1 MAEGRAEGRASA
13 RHELRDT
20 APVARLPLQTLT
32 LADCYAHVGTQD
44 PEIVLSYLL
53 LQYNELVAEHMAL
66 ADLHW
71 SVADPGAGP
80 QDRSTQPQADMIGL
94 GVEGVPTS
102 PPASSRF
109 RLLRRRSTRN
119 TRDATPSAYPR
130 PSSVQ
135 QSTTSPDLLSSP
147 QLDTPTAGSFAS
159 QQLNS
164 IDSHAVENAKR
175 DVFQNQ
181 AALSPRLSAASSST
195 PNRSSTAPKLPSS
208 SQSPPSLWR
217 KTQTSVPV
225 PMAARQRDPNHSKEP
240 SKSGLSRSYESG
252 ISDTLSNI
260 GSLSVSPRM
269 QRPPL
274 HGNGT
279 RVPASP
285 SSATIPISQ
294 NQPGSPMPRRQ
305 PELPLQGSAV
315 SEPRMP
321 FAASFDRDA
330 IGRASSVHVVH
341 SWISSADT
349 LAFHL
354 LVKPSGP
361 ETPRA
366 YLIEKTY
373 VDLMQV
379 VDRLR
384 SRAANQA
391 EAAHWLPQMQLDSEL
406 FERKTTPWRILE
418 RNSTIESWI
427 HTLQKLPG
435 WAEEIMVQF
444 LSSNV
449 VIDASIPETSP
460 TLGPSLRHA
469 YFLVKRT
476 NISVWEWRGC
486 SLHPNML
493 YLQSPESTASPFS
506 VQLPYARIRRLYEE
520 PARHRAQESRL
531 RCAMVT
537 LQPSGGNTVTIA
549 MESTEEC
556 NEWLQALLLQSHEAQ
571 DPIVRPFRT
580 PEPQVRITD
589 LPSTPRIPPNATTP
603 RTDST
608 ASPIDRSDSTSPG
621 LGLEPRL
628 RHGISG
634 LFRTSLNSDHPPMYP
649 AHTHDRRRFWHG
661 LLGMGQPQ
669 GHFPLEPNSFSSGSE
684 VGVFGVPLPIAVQ
697 EFGLPVDAS
706 GTLSRIPA
714 VVKRCVDYLERT
726 HGIEEEGIYRISGSS
741 SAVKALADCF
751 TTMHDVDLDADNAK
765 ISSLISDPHNLSSL
779 LKMYLRALPENLCA
793 SMLSDMA
800 QAAEISDR
808 SERVTLLARLL
819 TQLPPENYSL
829 LRFLYAH
836 LHRVDSASE
845 KNKMNAHNLGIVL
858 SPTLAISAPL
868 FMALLTDYHAIFTS
882 SPQIPT
888 TNERDPETSPESD
901 TSSPKTHTVES
912 PRDRMQ
918 ALYLRSPRSL
928 TQTLFGT
935 HDAQRSVTNNQNP

>member
-1 MAEGRAEGRASA
+1 MPEGRAEGRASA

-20 APVARLPLQTLT
+20 APVARLPLQPLT
-32 LADCYAHVGTQD
+32 LAECYTHVGTQD

-53 LQYNELVAEHMAL
+53 LQYNELVAEHIAL

-71 SVADPGAGP
+71 SVVDTGAGP

-102 PPASSRF
+102 PPASGRF

-119 TRDATPSAYPR
+119 TRDATPSAHPR

-135 QSTTSPDLLSSP
+135 QNTTSPNLLSSP
-147 QLDTPTAGSFAS
+147 QLDTPTAGTSAS
-159 QQLNS
+159 QLISS
-164 IDSHAVENAKR
+164 IDPNAADNTRR
-175 DVFQNQ
+175 DVFQNSS
-181 AALSPRLSAASSST
+181 ALSPRLPPASIST
-195 PNRSSTAPKLPSS
+195 PNRSSTAPKFPSS

-217 KTQTSVPV
+217 KTQTQTSVPV
-225 PMAARQRDPNHSKEP
+225 PMASRHRDTNHGKEP

-252 ISDTLSNI
+252 ISDTVYTT
-260 GSLSVSPRM
+260 GSLSTSPRM
-269 QRPPL
+269 QRLPL

-279 RVPASP
+279 RVPPSP
-285 SSATIPISQ
+285 TSATIPISQ
-294 NQPGSPMPRRQ
+294 TQPGSPMPRRQ
-305 PELPLQGSAV
+305 PDLPLQVSAV

-321 FAASFDRDA
+321 AASFDRDLV
-330 IGRASSVHVVH
+330 GRASSVHVVH

-354 LVKPSGP
+354 LVKPSGQ

-366 YLIEKTY
+366 YMIEKTY
-373 VDLMQV
+373 ADLMQV

-391 EAAHWLPQMQLDSEL
+391 EVTHWLSQMQLDSEL

-418 RNSTIESWI
+418 RNSAIESWI
-427 HTLQKLPG
+427 HTFQKLPV
-435 WAEEIMVQF
+435 WADEILVQF
-444 LSSNV
+444 FSSNV
-449 VIDASIPETSP
+449 VIDASVPEASP

-493 YLQSPESTASPFS
+493 YLQSPGNAASPFF
-506 VQLPYARIRRLYEE
+506 VQLPHARIRRLYEE
-520 PARHRAQESRL
+520 PARHRAQESGL

-580 PEPQVRITD
+580 PEPQVRAAD
-589 LPSTPRIPPNATTP
+589 LPSTPRIMPNATTP

-634 LFRTSLNSDHPPMYP
+634 LFRTSLVSDHPHTYP
-649 AHTHDRRRFWHG
+649 AQAHDRRRFWHG

-669 GHFPLEPNSFSSGSE
+669 VNFPLEPNSLSSSSE
-684 VGVFGVPLPIAVQ
+684 VGVFGVPLRIAVQ

-706 GTLSRIPA
+706 GTLSAIPA
-714 VVKRCVDYLERT
+714 LVKRCVDHLERT
-726 HGIEEEGIYRISGSS
+726 HGIEEEGIYRVSGSS

-751 TTMHDVDLDADNAK
+751 TTMHDVDLEADNTK
-765 ISSLISDPHNLSSL
+765 IGSLTSDPHNLSSL

-793 SMLSDMA
+793 TILSEMA

-819 TQLPPENYSL
+819 AQLPPENYSL
-829 LRFLYAH
+829 LRYLCAH
-836 LHRVDSASE
+836 LNRVDSASE
-845 KNKMNAHNLGIVL
+845 KNKMTAHNLGIVL
-858 SPTLAISAPL
+858 SPTLAISSPL
-868 FMALLTDYHAIFTS
+868 LIALLTDYHAIFTS

-888 TNERDPETSPESD
+888 TNDRDPETSPESD
-901 TSSPKTHTVES
+901 TSSPKTHTMES
-912 PRDRMQ
+912 TRDRMQ
-918 ALYLRSPRSL
+918 AMYLRSPRSL

-935 HDAQRSVTNNQNP
+935 YDSQKSN